1 MTYRERRQ
9 ARADRLREWADKREA
24 KSDAAFGAAQTLAE
38 AIPFGQPILVGHHSE
53 GRARRDR
60 ERIDGNMARG
70 IEHARKA
77 DDMRERAENIE
88 RAASSAIYSDD
99 PDAAEALMGKI
110 ERLEAQR
117 ARIVAYNASCRKARK
132 ADPDSKHGDLSILDD
147 GQKRDL
153 LSLMQVCPYQ
163 VRMGGQFPGY
173 ATSNLSGT
181 INTAKKRLTAL

>member
-24 KSDAAFGAAQTLAE
+24 KSGAAFGAAQTLAE

-60 ERIDGNMARG
+60 ERIDRNMERG

-77 DDMRERAENIE
+77 DDMRERAENID
-88 RAASSAIYSDD
+88 RAASRAIYSDD
-99 PDAAEALMGKI
+99 PDAADALMGKI

-163 VRMGGQFPGY
+163 VRMGGQFPSY
-173 ATSNLSGT
+173 AASNLSGT